1 MNTCYC
7 LRLPRPHSRTPECES
22 HRIDRLI
29 RRREFE
35 RQWRDDEHLSVDPF
49 ALTPDQ
55 RLDDPRHGQ
64 GDK

>member
-7 LRLPRPHSRTPECES
+7 LRLPVPHSRSPECES

-35 RQWRDDEHLSVDPF
+35 RRAYREFTDF
-49 ALTPDQ
+49 ALDE
-55 RLDDPRHGQ
+55 DDDYARQDDVRDVGR
-64 GDK
+64 KV